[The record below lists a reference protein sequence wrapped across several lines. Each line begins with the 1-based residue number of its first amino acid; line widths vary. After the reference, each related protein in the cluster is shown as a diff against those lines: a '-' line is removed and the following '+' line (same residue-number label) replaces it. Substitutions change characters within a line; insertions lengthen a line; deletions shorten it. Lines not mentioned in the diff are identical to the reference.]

1 MHKNTGSI
9 KPRSGGTL
17 YVVAT
22 PIGNL
27 KDITLR
33 ALEILKTADL
43 ILAEDTRVTEKLLR
57 HFEIKK
63 PVWRFDEYA
72 GDKNYG
78 EVSKRLEGG
87 ASVAFVTDAGTPAVA
102 DPGWKLVSFLRKNH
116 PTVSIV
122 PIPGASS
129 VTAVLSVAGVNADS
143 FVFLGYPPQKKGRK
157 SFFEN
162 LKSAEPRPI
171 VLFESP
177 HRFQKALDGLEAT
190 FGSEAIICVGREAT
204 KLYEDIFCGEI
215 KNARTHFTG
224 ERAKGEFVIIIP

>member
-1 MHKNTGSI
+1 MHQNKGSI
-9 KPRSGGTL
+9 KPHSGGTL

-27 KDITLR
+27 GDITLR
-33 ALEILKTADL
+33 ALETLRAADL

-72 GDKNYG
+72 GDKSYG
-78 EVSKRLEGG
+78 EVSRRLEGG
-87 ASVAFVTDAGTPAVA
+87 ESIAFVTDAGTPGVA
-102 DPGWKLVSFLRKNH
+102 DPGWKLVSLLRKEH
-116 PTVSIV
+116 PLVSIV

-129 VTAVLSVAGVNADS
+129 VVAALSASGVNADS

-157 SFFEN
+157 TFFEN
-162 LKSAEPRPI
+162 LETLEPRPL

-177 HRFQKALDGLEAT
+177 HRFQKALDALEAV
-190 FGSEAIICVGREAT
+190 FGPDKEICIGREIT
-204 KLYEDIFCGEI
+204 KLHEDFFRGEI
-215 KNARTHFTG
+215 KNARAHFTG
-224 ERAKGEFVIIIP
+224 ERTRGEFVIIVL